1 MVFRGFLISL
11 CLLGLQSC
19 SLFTGSDASPEWVD
33 SCVALKAE
41 IANLPFSAEKF
52 AAPNDKKSQKL
63 KSQTAEDFG
72 LSLFDLNGY
81 EFPVWSDVNL
91 SNLKTNI
98 DPNSANSEV
107 PLALGNS
114 NGSAI
119 LIERYKQPNSVNIYD
134 SDPVLSKFKAEFES
148 KAKGENLSAI
158 RAVNLQTDSM
168 KLSAADV
175 LCESTTMVADF
186 RAIGALLAKPRYNLQ
201 SGFSYI
207 EVASTNVTGYLV
219 VREKAA
225 SAAILASLIVGGK
238 EYSIY
243 YDLKEADKD
252 MFSYLKSTLVGK

>member
-19 SLFTGSDASPEWVD
+19 TLSSDSEASPEWID
-33 SCVALKAE
+33 SCVALKTE
-41 IANLPFSAEKF
+41 ITDLPFSGEKF
-52 AAPNDKKSQKL
+52 ISVNEKKSEGS

-72 LSLFDLNGY
+72 LILFDLNGY
-81 EFPVWSDVNL
+81 ELPVWSDVNL

-119 LIERYKQPNSVNIYD
+119 LIERYKQPNTVNVYD

-148 KAKGENLSAI
+148 KAIGENLSAI

-175 LCESTTMVADF
+175 LCESTTLVADF
-186 RAIGALLAKPRYNLQ
+186 KAIGALLAKPRYN
-201 SGFSYI
+201 SVSYTHLTLPTI
-207 EVASTNVTGYLV
+207 
-219 VREKAA
+219 
-225 SAAILASLIVGGK
+225 
-238 EYSIY
+238 YS
-243 YDLKEADKD
+243 
-252 MFSYLKSTLVGK
+252 V